1 MEDNLIICPK
11 CGSDACY
18 QTPINEFHSN
28 YACFG
33 CGFQTSDLIREGEFN
48 FEEYDQSLPYLY
60 VDIKHTDGEGRVW
73 YPQSVNIENQG
84 TVFAY
89 GKNKEEWKW
98 ASVLM
103 TEVEG
108 GEKEKFKKPGT
119 EEYYTHKT
127 DMKSL
132 KLFDRSNFMDALE
145 YIGIFNDQN

>member
-1 MEDNLIICPK
+1 MEDNLVICPK

-33 CGFQTSDLIREGEFN
+33 CGYQTSDLIREGEFN

-60 VDIKHTDGEGRVW
+60 VDIKHTDSEGRVW

-98 ASVLM
+98 VGVLM
-103 TEVEG
+103 TEVEED
-108 GEKEKFKKPGT
+108 EKEKFKKPGT

-132 KLFDRSNFMDALE
+132 KLFDRSNFIDALE
-145 YIGIFNDQN
+145 YIGVFNDQN